1 MTSKIGVVES
11 LEWVC
16 CTKGL
21 DILESIKVGE
31 GLVVVVK
38 VVVAEDIDVIV
49 AEMIVPQHLR
59 LVQPVL
65 ERSHEVPERDPVA
78 VLVTDVRGHLVGVEG
93 HALVKFSG
101 ADGTDESGFTTN
113 GPVEFG
119 SCLGFKSCF
128 STNKYEKAPRIL
140 VHMLYNVSI
149 FTLNLS

>member
-1 MTSKIGVVES
+1 MTSKIGAVER

-31 GLVVVVK
+31 VLVK

-49 AEMIVPQHLR
+49 AEMVVRQHLR

-101 ADGTDESGFTTN
+101 ADGTDDSGFTTN

-119 SCLGFKSCF
+119 SCFGFKSCF
-128 STNKYEKAPRIL
+128 STNMFEKAHIIL
-140 VHMLYNVSI
+140 VHTLYNVSV